1 VSGSEHPCFF
11 SSFDA
16 AENLRLVAAA
26 GFDLLFA
33 DVLET
38 IEPGGPVPFLWVLA
52 RPVAE
57 GPAETRGKQ

>member
-1 VSGSEHPCFF
+1 MFF

-16 AENLRLVAAA
+16 AENRRLVAAA
-26 GFDLLFA
+26 GFDLLIA

-52 RPVAE
+52 RRVA
-57 GPAETRGKQ
+57 GDADDRL